1 MKMFTHFLYLF
12 RDHSCYGNSFRDC
25 KNSPVRFECEEFHR
39 AGNGLLNGK
48 LFDGNRWKLVAD
60 VLKTGNSSQVLNIHG
75 SMSWRQPW
83 RIFEHFPIMQG
94 PSRLGKIASFLGEE
108 LEVEC
113 GDWASI
119 YLSRECL
126 IFFTHLRTL
135 PVVDEEY
142 FEWHSILQ
150 AALDA
155 AEEGRTLLVADVGSG
170 LNTKWLLRAA
180 FAFNRLTSTLPC
192 VMLLW

>member
-1 MKMFTHFLYLF
+1 M
-12 RDHSCYGNSFRDC
+12 
-25 KNSPVRFECEEFHR
+25 
-39 AGNGLLNGK
+39 NGK

-60 VLKTGNSSQVLNIHG
+60 VLKTGSNSQVLNIHG
-75 SMSWRQPW
+75 SMSWQQPW
-83 RIFEHFPIMQG
+83 RTFEHFPIMHG
-94 PSRLGKIASFLGEE
+94 PSRFGKVASFLGEE

-113 GDWASI
+113 ADWGSI
-119 YLSRECL
+119 YLSHECL
-126 IFFTHLRTL
+126 NVFTHLRTL

-150 AALDA
+150 AAFDA
-155 AEEGRTLLVADVGSG
+155 AKEGRTLLVADVGSG

-180 FAFNRLTSTLPC
+180 KAFNRLTSTLPC